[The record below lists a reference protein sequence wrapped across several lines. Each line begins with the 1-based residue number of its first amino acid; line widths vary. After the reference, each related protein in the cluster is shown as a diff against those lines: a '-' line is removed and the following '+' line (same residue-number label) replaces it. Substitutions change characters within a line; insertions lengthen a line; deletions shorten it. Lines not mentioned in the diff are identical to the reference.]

1 MNEQEYARHR
11 KTWKDLETHLR
22 GFFPEVFNIPAALD
36 FLEAKEREMESR
48 EKGFRHVEEEK
59 ARLEKL
65 LPPLRSEEST
75 LRQSVS
81 GLKAERDRVKQ
92 EHREFEQRVSGFKAR
107 EAELEEREALLTAR
121 MRKWENFMS
130 EQKVGS

>member
-22 GFFPEVFNIPAALD
+22 GFFPEVFNIPGSLD
-36 FLEAKEREMESR
+36 FLAAKEREIENR
-48 EKGFRHVEEEK
+48 EKALSHLEEEK

-81 GLKAERDRVKQ
+81 SLKAESTNSSSANRNSRL
-92 EHREFEQRVSGFKAR
+92 F
-107 EAELEEREALLTAR
+107 
-121 MRKWENFMS
+121 FMA
-130 EQKVGS
+130 